1 MPSDRLAAA
10 VRGLPVPWRGHFFDA
25 VGSTQDEARLAARR
39 GAPSRSLFV
48 ADYQHAGRGRA
59 NRQWLAPPGSA
70 LLVSILFRE
79 ETSSTSPSIRP
90 WRYTRL
96 ASLALT
102 AAIDRHV
109 AGAATAIKW
118 PNDVM
123 LDNRKVAGIL
133 AETSWN
139 GQQLDVLVGVGL
151 NVSASPS
158 DLPEA
163 TCLEAARLVAS
174 AAPLDRG
181 DVLLTFVSQLDTLFA
196 APEADLAAAWDAR
209 LWRRGQRLRLLDSAH
224 GEAQQEEVVV
234 LGALPD
240 GSLRVRSRDGRE
252 RITTT
257 GELLA

>member
-10 VRGLPVPWRGHFFDA
+10 VSGLPAPWQGQFFEA
-25 VGSTQDEARLAARR
+25 VDSTQDEARAAAQR
-39 GAPSRSLFV
+39 GAPTRSLFV
-48 ADYQHAGRGRA
+48 ADYQRAGRGRGA
-59 NRQWLAPPGSA
+59 RAWLAQPGSA

-79 ETSSTSPSIRP
+79 AARSPAIRP

-96 ASLALT
+96 ASLALV
-102 AAIDRHV
+102 AAIDYYLPD
-109 AGAATAIKW
+109 AATAIKW

-123 LDNRKVAGIL
+123 LDDGKVAGIL

-151 NVSASPS
+151 NVSAAPG
-158 DLPEA
+158 DDVPGA
-163 TCLEAARLVAS
+163 TSLQAARPAG

-181 DVLLTFVSQLDTLFA
+181 DVLLTFVSQLQARCDE
-196 APEADLAAAWDAR
+196 PEADLAAAWDAR
-209 LWRRGQRLRLLDSAH
+209 LWRRGQRLRLLDGG
-224 GEAQQEEVVV
+224 GEEEEVVV
-234 LGALPD
+234 VGGQADGA
-240 GSLRVRSRDGRE
+240 LRVRGRDGRE